1 MMPKLEWRPMRPED
15 LDEVLR
21 IAAVAH
27 PTLPERLEVF
37 AEKLRL
43 YPAGCKSLAPAS
55 ASASAGKG
63 ISGYFFSHPWY
74 ADEIPALDCLLEGIP
89 ALTDTYYLH
98 DLALAPEARGAQHGS
113 EIARFTDLHAR
124 TKGYARQALV
134 AVNASEQYW
143 RRQGFEWVQR
153 PNLDEKLQA
162 YGNGARLMIRLTG
175 I

>member
-1 MMPKLEWRPMRPED
+1 MMPKLEWRPMRAED

-21 IAAVAH
+21 IAAQAH
-27 PTLPERLEVF
+27 PSLPERREVF

-43 YPAGCKSLAPAS
+43 YPAGCKTLAAQAQAPDS
-55 ASASAGKG
+55 APG
-63 ISGYFFSHPWY
+63 IAGYFFSHPWH
-74 ADEIPALDCLLEGIP
+74 ADDIPDLDCLLEDIP

-98 DLALAPEARGAQHGS
+98 DLALAPEARGGHHGTAM
-113 EIARFTDLHAR
+113 ARAIDLHAR

-134 AVNASEQYW
+134 AVNSSEQYW

-153 PNLDEKLQA
+153 PCLEEKLAA
-162 YGNGARLMIRLTG
+162 YGSDARLMIRLTG